1 MPIHLTNQAHS
12 IRLHQIKVISA
23 HDVKPTL
30 AQRQPKDANREK
42 NCSVVDGI
50 VWDTKFKDFL
60 CDFLRKLI
68 WLNLVIIKK
77 NGNQT
82 GDDSRYQKQ
91 IVHRDEIKHNNNYNK
106 ENIKN
111 YYDRTNQ

>member
-1 MPIHLTNQAHS
+1 M
-12 IRLHQIKVISA
+12 
-23 HDVKPTL
+23 
-30 AQRQPKDANREK
+30 
-42 NCSVVDGI
+42 
-50 VWDTKFKDFL
+50 
-60 CDFLRKLI
+60 
-68 WLNLVIIKK
+68 IIKK